1 LTDAAFGAASSIR
14 NRMNLGVLS
23 DEHVHQSTHA
33 SQFQPHASKH
43 IGPLLD

>member
-1 LTDAAFGAASSIR
+1 MPLFGAASSIR
-14 NRMNLGVLS
+14 NRANLGVLS
-23 DEHVHQSTHA
+23 NDYVHEATHA